1 MKKLIALLTLAV
13 ALCASAFA
21 ADASPAVL
29 AQSTKN
35 DVTTTITTGR
45 VQAEAVVN
53 ADGTVTFQIYP
64 NVTRTDSAGELVTAT
79 QLDTNA
85 MFTVKLSADLV
96 AKVLVEVKA
105 AYDAAQAA
113 KAATPPSTNIALPKT
128 SNLVIHD
135 TSEANAPR
143 NTGAIYLRDHGVAIS
158 SEGKIYLT
166 PEARKRLASN

>member
-1 MKKLIALLTLAV
+1 MKKLALLILSAALAGV
-13 ALCASAFA
+13 AFA

-29 AQSTKN
+29 ASTTKN
-35 DVTTTITTGR
+35 GVTTTITTGR

-53 ADGTVTFQIYP
+53 ADGTVTFQVYP
-64 NVTRTDSAGELVTAT
+64 NVTRTDSASELIAPT

-113 KAATPPSTNIALPKT
+113 KTAAATPP
-128 SNLVIHD
+128 
-135 TSEANAPR
+135 AP
-143 NTGAIYLRDHGVAIS
+143 
-158 SEGKIYLT
+158 
-166 PEARKRLASN
+166 

>member
-1 MKKLIALLTLAV
+1 MKNIIALLSLAV
-13 ALCASAFA
+13 ALCAAAFA

-29 AQSTKN
+29 AQSTRN
-35 DVTTTITTGR
+35 GVTTTITTGR

-105 AYDAAQAA
+105 AYDAREAA
-113 KAATPPSTNIALPKT
+113 KAAATPPNP
-128 SNLVIHD
+128 
-135 TSEANAPR
+135 
-143 NTGAIYLRDHGVAIS
+143 
-158 SEGKIYLT
+158 
-166 PEARKRLASN
+166 

>member
-1 MKKLIALLTLAV
+1 MKNIIALLSLAV
-13 ALCASAFA
+13 ALCAAAFA

-35 DVTTTITTGR
+35 GVTTTITTGR

-64 NVTRTDSAGELVTAT
+64 TVTLLDSAGQVISTK
-79 QLDTNA
+79 LDTNA
-85 MFTVKLSADLV
+85 VFNVPLSADLV

-113 KAATPPSTNIALPKT
+113 KAATP
-128 SNLVIHD
+128 
-135 TSEANAPR
+135 AP
-143 NTGAIYLRDHGVAIS
+143 
-158 SEGKIYLT
+158 
-166 PEARKRLASN
+166 